1 MIYDQIL
8 DTVNARSSYAG
19 KYGWS
24 AYGDAS
30 IFDLGDEGQQI
41 ASAVVANDAVSM
53 FDCSV
58 REVTIDIPDQQL
70 AYRWRDPAYIKK
82 HNKEAKARNVDNT
95 IAWDNVCWVEID
107 SENEILALL
116 DNYVGMVAHA
126 RAHAA
131 RPRANPAA
139 TSTERFTVK
148 VDQRYVL
155 EIQAE
160 SMDSARELATQWMDS
175 LQRNWAPD
183 DKVIFMDN
191 YTVKESV
198 EIERE

>member
-58 REVTIDIPDQQL
+58 REVTIDAPEQQL

-82 HNKEAKARNVDNT
+82 HNKEAKARVIDDT
-95 IAWDNVCWVEID
+95 IAWDQVCWIEID
-107 SENEILALL
+107 SEKEILALL

-126 RAHAA
+126 RAH
-131 RPRANPAA
+131 PTA
-139 TSTERFTVK
+139 TVPVSTEQFTVK

-155 EIQAE
+155 EIQAG

-175 LQRNWAPD
+175 LQRKWAPD